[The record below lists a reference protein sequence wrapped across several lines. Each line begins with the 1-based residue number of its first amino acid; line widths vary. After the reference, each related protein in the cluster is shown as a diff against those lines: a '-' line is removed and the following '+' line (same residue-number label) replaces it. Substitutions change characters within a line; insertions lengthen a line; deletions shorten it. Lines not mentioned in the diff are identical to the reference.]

1 MTADTRP
8 RMKIA
13 FLGGGINSAVGYT
26 HFLASR
32 LDGFFDLV
40 AGCFSRDQ
48 STNFATAAR
57 LGVEQSRCYESFAK
71 MLEAEADVLDAVCI
85 LTPTPDHLGS
95 VLDALKAGLNVIC
108 EKALVASAQDADL
121 IRAAVEESGQKLMVT
136 FNYAGYPM
144 VREARAK
151 VAAGH
156 LGRIH
161 HIQCEMPQESFALES
176 ANPQPWRRKDY
187 GIPCVSLDLG
197 VHVHHLVHYLTG
209 GVRLRNA
216 SALEA
221 CNGNVPDVV
230 DSVSVLAK
238 GGDSLIVDLR
248 WGKVFLG
255 HSNGLC
261 FRIYGDLGSL
271 MWEQSSPE
279 ILHFSEKTG
288 ARNTLERGQPNL
300 LEANKAEY
308 NRFKAGHPAGFVEAF
323 ANIYS
328 DFHSII
334 CGAKSDQDT
343 YSVDSA
349 LQGLRF
355 LSSVHD
361 SAQRSTEICNP

>member
-1 MTADTRP
+1 MTARTRR

-13 FLGGGINSAVGYT
+13 FLGGGMNSAVGYT

-32 LDGFFDLV
+32 LDGCFDLI

-57 LGVEQSRCYESFAK
+57 LGVEQSRCYESLAK

-85 LTPTPDHLGS
+85 LTPTPDHLES
-95 VLDALKAGLNVIC
+95 VLEALRAGLNVIC
-108 EKALVASAQDADL
+108 EKALAASLQDADL
-121 IRAAVEESGQKLMVT
+121 IKAALEESGQKLMVT

-151 VAAGH
+151 IAAGH

-161 HIQCEMPQESFALES
+161 HIQCEMPQESFALDS

-197 VHVHHLVHYLTG
+197 VHVHHMVHYLMG
-209 GVRLRNA
+209 GVSFRNV
-216 SALEA
+216 SAVEA

-230 DSVSVLAK
+230 DSVSVLAECC
-238 GGDSLIVDLR
+238 GNLVVDLM

-255 HSNGLC
+255 HSNGLR
-261 FRIYGDLGSL
+261 FRLYGDLGSL
-271 MWEQSSPE
+271 MWEQSTPE
-279 ILHFSEKTG
+279 LLRHSDKTG
-288 ARNTLERGQPNL
+288 SRNILERGQPNL

-334 CGAKSDQDT
+334 AGAGPDQDT
-343 YSVDSA
+343 YTVDSA

-361 SAQRSTEICNP
+361 RTQRSSELTKP